1 MKRERMVNFML
12 ELDYLISAANQLSA
26 KADFWNSAIL
36 WALLFTAVAPATL
49 FFAQK
54 IALDRGKQ
62 LSSLQQKITNIKESN
77 MKQRAENLEQA
88 NLQLSLDLEKEKGR
102 VARLGKD
109 ANDARAAQQTV
120 EIKLAEQ
127 TERTA
132 LAERTL
138 LEVQERVK
146 KRTLSLEREIFLI
159 NLLKQVQSKLIVAV
173 DCVAG
178 DSDGL
183 AAADQIEEIIVA
195 AGWRSGGINIESF
208 LHNPVGLSLIV
219 GKSVDPS
226 AGVLQHAFGLAGI
239 PLKGVE
245 DDSVPGSEVEIMVG
259 TRP

>member
-1 MKRERMVNFML
+1 L
-12 ELDYLISAANQLSA
+12 C
-26 KADFWNSAIL
+26 
-36 WALLFTAVAPATL
+36 ALLFTAVAPATL

-62 LSSLQQKITNIKESN
+62 LSSLQQEIANLKESN
-77 MKQRAENLEQA
+77 MKQRADKLEQA
-88 NLQLSLDLEKEKGR
+88 NLQLRLDVEKEKGK
-102 VARLGKD
+102 VARLDKR
-109 ANDARAAQQTV
+109 ATDARAAQQTV

-138 LEVQERVK
+138 LEVQEKVK
-146 KRTLSLEREIFLI
+146 KRTLSRDREIFLI
-159 NLLKQVQSKLIVAV
+159 NLLRQVRSKLMVAV

-183 AAADQIEEIIVA
+183 AVADQIEEIIVK
-195 AGWRSGGINIESF
+195 AGWRSGGIRIESF
-208 LHNPVGLSLIV
+208 MHNPVGLSLIV

-226 AGVLQHAFGLAGI
+226 AGVLQYAFGQAGI

-245 DDSVPGSEVEIMVG
+245 DDSVQGSEVEIMVG
-259 TRP
+259 SRP